1 MSFSVLIPI
10 GKGALELAR
19 LRDLL
24 ESLFHY
30 ETDVAEIVL
39 IDDVMPARDFPDLT
53 LPASCRL
60 VVLPYPRR
68 GAGDGW
74 LGGLAAGVIEGNN
87 WLQKNSRCDFVL
99 KLDTDALVI
108 APFAAKVIAAFT
120 AHPEAFL
127 LGSSTKT
134 PNRIYDLPE
143 DFSTAPA
150 LRKLQRPF
158 TIWRRTCYPWP
169 RLQCD
174 LFSRDRRRRA
184 LIRAAVRNGYRLGLH
199 CQGGAYALSWYALT
213 RLAARGILADPMLW
227 IWTPC
232 SEDIVMTVSA
242 YACGGVAADLNDDGR
257 PFGTLAHGLP
267 DTPARLVERGFSI
280 IHSVKDFEETKESET
295 REFFRSRRLSDKS

>member
-10 GKGALELAR
+10 GKGALELDR

-30 ETDVAEIVL
+30 EPEVSEIV
-39 IDDVMPARDFPDLT
+39 IVDDVMPARQFSELT
-53 LPASCRL
+53 LPPACRL
-60 VVLPYPRR
+60 VVLPNPRR

-74 LGGLAAGVIEGNN
+74 LGGLAAAVIEGNN
-87 WLQKNSRCDFVL
+87 WLQKNSSCDFVL

-108 APFAAKVIAAFT
+108 APFAAKVSAAF
-120 AHPEAFL
+120 AAQPAAFL

-134 PNRIYDLPE
+134 PNRIYNLPE

-150 LRKLQRPF
+150 LQKLQPL
-158 TIWRRTCYPWP
+158 TIWRRTCQPWP
-169 RLQCD
+169 RLQCI
-174 LFSRDRRRRA
+174 LFPRDRRRRA
-184 LIRAAVRNGYRLGLH
+184 LIRAAVRTGYRLGLH
-199 CQGGAYALSWYALT
+199 CQGGAYAVSRHALSQLG
-213 RLAARGILADPMLW
+213 AAGILADPMLW

-242 YACGGVAADLNDDGR
+242 YACGGFAGDLNDDGQ

-267 DTPARLVERGFSI
+267 DTPARLVERGFSV
-280 IHSVKDFEETKESET
+280 IHSVKDFEQTKEIET
-295 REFFRSRRLSDKS
+295 RDFFRQRRLSDKN

>member
-10 GKGALELAR
+10 GKSALDLDR

-24 ESLFHY
+24 ESLFRY
-30 ETDVAEIVL
+30 EPDVAEIV
-39 IDDVMPARDFPDLT
+39 IVDDVMPARDFSHLT
-53 LPASCRL
+53 LPPPCRL
-60 VVLPYPRR
+60 VVLPNPRR

-74 LGGLAAGVIEGNN
+74 LGGLAAAVIEGNN
-87 WLQKNSRCDFVL
+87 WLQKNSICDFVL

-108 APFAAKVIAAFT
+108 APFAAKVSAAF
-120 AHPEAFL
+120 AARPGAFL

-143 DFSTAPA
+143 DFPTAPA

-158 TIWRRTCYPWP
+158 TIWRRTCQPWP
-169 RLQCD
+169 RLQCI
-174 LFSRDRRRRA
+174 LFPRDSRRRA

-199 CQGGAYALSWYALT
+199 CQGGAYALSRHALNQF
-213 RLAARGILADPMLW
+213 AAAGILADPLLW

-232 SEDIVMTVSA
+232 GEDIVMTVSA
-242 YACGGVAADLNDDGR
+242 YACGGVAGDLNDDGQ

-267 DTPARLVERGFSI
+267 DSPARLITRGFSV
-280 IHSVKDFEETKESET
+280 IHSVKDFEETKETET
-295 REFFRSRRLSDKS
+295 REFFRRRRLSDKN